1 MHTVSKLNRYCH
13 TGHQQ
18 RFRNSRE
25 YEVGNFQNRSQ
36 GQNRT
41 EHKTRCCPLCPLSH
55 SEMMETRDND
65 DSTDAENSEC
75 EKEFIAHPISA
86 LALKLHGSENP
97 ILDAVAQ
104 KFSISNTIAR
114 NKGDEAQTTVQL
126 IMWVMV
132 WLAKVDPSVQEVG
145 GALRGLGKNE
155 LTYHRKFLH
164 SKGH

>member
-1 MHTVSKLNRYCH
+1 
-13 TGHQQ
+13 
-18 RFRNSRE
+18 
-25 YEVGNFQNRSQ
+25 
-36 GQNRT
+36 
-41 EHKTRCCPLCPLSH
+41 
-55 SEMMETRDND
+55 METRDND